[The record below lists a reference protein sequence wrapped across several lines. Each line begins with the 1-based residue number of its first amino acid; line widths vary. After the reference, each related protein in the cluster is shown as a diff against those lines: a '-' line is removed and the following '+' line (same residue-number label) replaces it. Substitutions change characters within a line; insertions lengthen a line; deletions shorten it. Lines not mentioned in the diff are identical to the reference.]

1 MTARRPEARSVAARA
16 VDELATSLAAHG
28 AAGTRIAYVL
38 GSGLGDF
45 AERLEGAHTI
55 GFEDLPGMPHASVK
69 GHAGRVVLGQLS
81 GVRVLAQQGRVHLYE
96 GWSPATVTRSVR
108 AYAKLGV
115 EVLVLT
121 NAAGG
126 LVADWRIP
134 TLMRVEDHINLQGR
148 TPLSPNER
156 GLGCPYDTRAGE
168 ALDRTARELGIE
180 LQRGVYVGLLGPS
193 YETPAE
199 IRHLIA
205 IGGHAVGMSTVCEAQ
220 AAYASGMR
228 VAALSCISNAGAG
241 LVPGALNHAE
251 VVEAGRVMAGSF
263 ARLLEASAA
272 RLVEREPGTADSAP
286 LGR

>member
-1 MTARRPEARSVAARA
+1 MESNRSVTSA

-28 AAGTRIAYVL
+28 ATGARIAYVL
-38 GSGLGDF
+38 GSGLGAF
-45 AERLEGAHTI
+45 AERLTGARAI
-55 GFEDLPGMPHASVK
+55 GFDELPGMPRAGVK
-69 GHAGRVVLGQLS
+69 GHAGRVVLGHLS
-81 GVRVLAQQGRVHLYE
+81 GVPVLAQQGRTHLYE

-126 LVADWRIP
+126 LVVDWRIP
-134 TLMRVEDHINLQGR
+134 TLMRIEDHVNLQGR
-148 TPLSPNER
+148 TPLALDER
-156 GLGCPYDTRAGE
+156 GIGCPYDSRAGDV
-168 ALDRTARELGIE
+168 LDRIARELGIE
-180 LQRGVYVGLLGPS
+180 LHCGVYVALLGPS

-220 AAYASGMR
+220 AGNAAGMR
-228 VAALSCISNAGAG
+228 VAAISCISNAGAG

-251 VVEAGRVMAGSF
+251 VVAAGRVMADSF
-263 ARLLEASAA
+263 GRLLEASAA
-272 RLVEREPGTADSAP
+272 RLVEGQPEGTEPVS
-286 LGR
+286 RRR